1 LKESAGNRGVNG
13 WGKLPR
19 DLKATD
25 PAVVLATGFGLGLL
39 PKAPGTWASLA
50 ALPPAWAMSHAFGRP
65 GLALALVALVALGVW
80 CADTVTRRSETPD
93 PQIVVI
99 DEIAG
104 QWLTVLAVPPDAAL
118 YAIGFVLFRLFDIWK
133 PWPVSWAERAFKGGL
148 GVMVDDLLAG
158 VYAGALLFAIA
169 LTWKG

>member
-1 LKESAGNRGVNG
+1 VSV
-13 WGKLPR
+13 WGKLPTG
-19 DLKATD
+19 LKATD
-25 PAVVLATGFGLGLL
+25 PAVLLATGFGLGLL

-50 ALPPAWAMSHAFGRP
+50 ALPPAWAIANAFGR
-65 GLALALVALVALGVW
+65 LWLTFVLVAVVALGVW
-80 CADTVTRRSETPD
+80 CAGAVARRNDTSDD

-104 QWLTVLAVPPDAAL
+104 QWLTLLAVPPDAAL

-148 GVMVDDLLAG
+148 GVMIDDLFAG
-158 VYAGALLFAIA
+158 VYAGALLFVIA

>member
-1 LKESAGNRGVNG
+1 MSA
-13 WGKLPR
+13 WGKLPTG
-19 DLKATD
+19 LKPTD
-25 PAVVLATGFGLGLL
+25 PAVLLATGFGLGLL

-50 ALPPAWAMSHAFGRP
+50 ALPPAWAIANAFGRLW
-65 GLALALVALVALGVW
+65 LAFALVAVVALGVW
-80 CADTVTRRSETPD
+80 CAGAVARRNDTSDD

-104 QWLTVLAVPPDAAL
+104 QWLTLLAVPPDAAL

-148 GVMVDDLLAG
+148 GVMIDDLFAG
-158 VYAGALLFAIA
+158 VYGGALLFVIA